1 MTPAEIQRWAVAA
14 LGSAAVLDAQTRGA
28 EIDLALHI
36 TRVAQF
42 CVFFD
47 QLGRWQQ
54 RFTTNDLVNEQGK
67 ILSFQVHVDCRP
79 LPPVIPNLRVT
90 EIKTALQF
98 LLGSHAQMDISWRTF
113 EGVVTW
119 TPQHLQDLSALVNFL
134 GSVQVAYQLVATAS
148 QRVQL
153 RLDLNDFQR

>member
-1 MTPAEIQRWAVAA
+1 MTPVDIQRWAVAA
-14 LGSAAVLDAQTRGA
+14 LGRSAVLETSTQGA

-36 TRVAQF
+36 TRVAPF

-54 RFTTNDLVNEQGK
+54 RFTTNDLVNERGDV
-67 ILSFQVHVDCRP
+67 LSFQVHVDCRP

-98 LLGSHAQMDISWRTF
+98 LLGTHAQLDISWRTF

-119 TPQHLQDLSALVNFL
+119 QPQRLQDLSALVNFL
-134 GSVQVAYQLVATAS
+134 GSIQVAYQLVATAS

-153 RLDLNDFQR
+153 RLDLNDFQK